1 MDCREFRETYSD
13 LVDGLL
19 GEADEIRFH
28 GHVGACTAC
37 RRFDQAYRQGVS
49 ALKGLPYPRSPRD
62 FTARV
67 LHSIRTDSG
76 GRAPAFASGFAGAA
90 LVVALI
96 GFLAADLRLLEHRGP
111 VAAAA
116 FGDTLVAIAFPDG
129 GADSVGFR
137 VRDAALA
144 PPFWGV
150 RTAVEARD
158 ADLSANGALF
168 AVPALWTGR

>member
-1 MDCREFRETYSD
+1 MDCREFRETYTD

-19 GEADEIRFH
+19 EETDEIRFH
-28 GHVGACTAC
+28 EHVAACAAC

-49 ALKGLPYPRSPRD
+49 TLKGLPCPRSPRD

-67 LHSIRTDSG
+67 LHSIRTDTGS
-76 GRAPAFASGFAGAA
+76 RAPAFASGFAGAA

-111 VAAAA
+111 VATAA
-116 FGDTLVAIAFPDG
+116 FGDTILAIAFPDR

-137 VRDAALA
+137 VREAALA

-150 RTAVEARD
+150 YTPVQARD